1 MKHLRLELQKLEE
14 RIAPCGVSGTGGSH
28 HSGGSHGSKGGS
40 NKSGGSHGSKGGS
53 HKSGGSHGSKAG
65 SHGTKG

>member
-14 RIAPCGVSGTGGSH
+14 RIAPCGVGGATGGSH

-40 NKSGGSHGSKGGS
+40 NKSGGSH
-53 HKSGGSHGSKAG
+53 HSGGSHGSKAG

>member
-1 MKHLRLELQKLEE
+1 MKHLRLELQKPEE
-14 RIAPCGVSGTGGSH
+14 RIAPCGCNCGGTGGSH
-28 HSGGSHGSKGGS
+28 H
-40 NKSGGSHGSKGGS
+40 SGGSHGSKGGS